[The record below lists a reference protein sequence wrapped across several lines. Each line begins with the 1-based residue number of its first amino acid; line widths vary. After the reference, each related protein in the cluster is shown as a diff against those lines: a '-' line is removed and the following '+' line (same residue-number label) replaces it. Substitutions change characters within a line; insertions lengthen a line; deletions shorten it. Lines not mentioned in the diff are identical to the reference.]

1 MNQIRKYLFK
11 YCPALILL
19 MLIYLSPF
27 KLILVQGI
35 SMSPSYKNYQI
46 LIAYKID
53 SNTVLNKND
62 VIVALVETQNIIK
75 RIKYLE
81 NDEIFYYYDSRKE
94 IFKLISNEEFKKLSL
109 VKKEFPNHI
118 LLSKITVSKD
128 KYYLMGDNRNFSDD
142 SRRFG
147 LIDKNNILYKIIY
160 PLSKDPNNGKK

>member
-19 MLIYLSPF
+19 MLVYLSPF

-53 SNTVLNKND
+53 SNISLNKND
-62 VIVALVETQNIIK
+62 VIVAQIESQNIIK

-81 NDEIFYYYDSRKE
+81 NDEIFYYYDSHE
-94 IFKLISNEEFKKLSL
+94 EVFKLISKEEFNKLSL

-118 LLSKITVSKD
+118 LLSKISVTKD